1 MRIIFIILSVF
12 LFTSCFIIDLLSR
25 FYSFESSNNIISLNI
40 TPFDIYKNYINKTLQ
55 NKFLNNFDNFN

>member
-12 LFTSCFIIDLLSR
+12 LFILCFITDLLSR
-25 FYSFESSNNIISLNI
+25 FYFIESTNNIVSLNI

-55 NKFLNNFDNFN
+55 NKFLNNFDIY